1 MYSDNMQ
8 EVGEVAGDTSS
19 RATVPGGFGSII
31 RRPKFF
37 IPATLVMLL
46 FLMALVPSAFAGWF
60 GNGDPRE
67 CGIQH
72 SGLPPTSGHPFGFDI
87 QGCDLYANVVHGTR
101 ASITIALITTALS
114 LVIAVVLGSM
124 AGYLG
129 GSVDAVIS
137 RTMDV
142 FLGFPSLVGMI
153 VVLQSLGSHNVW
165 SVSLVLAL
173 FSWPISTRVMRSSVL
188 SVRNL
193 DYISASRGLGAGPL
207 RIIVRHIIPNSITPL
222 AVLASLSVGAVIT
235 AESAL
240 TFLGVGLRSPSISWG
255 VQLNTAQ
262 EFFTTDLHL
271 LLFPAAFLSV
281 AVTSFVLLGDCL
293 RDALDPTLR

>member
-1 MYSDNMQ
+1 MYNSDRP
-8 EVGEVAGDTSS
+8 ETSDVLVDP
-19 RATVPGGFGSII
+19 VPGAVSSGVVRIL
-31 RRPKFF
+31 RRPKLF
-37 IPATLVMLL
+37 IPFTIVVLL
-46 FLMALVPSAFAGWF
+46 LLMALVPSAFAGWF

-67 CGIQH
+67 CSIQH

-87 QGCDLYANVVHGTR
+87 QGCDLYANVIHGTR
-101 ASITIALITTALS
+101 ASITIALLTTVLS
-114 LVIAVVLGSM
+114 LVIALVLGSM
-124 AGYLG
+124 SGYLG
-129 GSVDAVIS
+129 GFIDGAIS

-153 VVLQSLGSHNVW
+153 VVLQSLGSNNVW

-193 DYISASRGLGAGPL
+193 DYISAARGLGAGPL
-207 RIIVRHIIPNSITPL
+207 RIVVRHVIPNSVTPL
-222 AVLASLSVGAVIT
+222 AVLASLSIGAVIT

-271 LLFPAAFLSV
+271 LLFPAAFLSL